1 MFPDTFK
8 LSPVE
13 NLEKMSAVDS
23 AASAFEEEF
32 NDNDK
37 KKIDKF
43 KNSIEF
49 RDNAYF
55 MERLWHKDKSV
66 PSNYQVALK
75 VLDRTMLS
83 LEKKQ
88 KKEEIG
94 QRIHHIL
101 SARE

>member
-43 KNSIEF
+43 
-49 RDNAYF
+49 
-55 MERLWHKDKSV
+55 
-66 PSNYQVALK
+66 
-75 VLDRTMLS
+75 
-83 LEKKQ
+83 
-88 KKEEIG
+88 
-94 QRIHHIL
+94 
-101 SARE
+101 